1 MESSYDCQSL
11 RAEVGSLRGESRVV
25 LDDVSFHVGKGE
37 FVSIMGRSGVGKTT
51 LLRILAGLHV
61 PSPGSAVSFAG
72 KPVAGPPE
80 GVSLV
85 FQDYTSSLLPW
96 RSVARNVEL
105 PLEDRLSKSERHS
118 RVAEALEM
126 VGLADRADARPFEL
140 SGGMQQRVQIA
151 RALASQP
158 AALLMDEPFGALDA
172 LTKSDLEDQLLEI
185 FATTGTTVIFVTH
198 DIEEAVYLSD
208 RVLVLDGSPAS
219 IEAEIMVDCARPRKQ
234 LQTRESAEFLT
245 ARQRVHEVIFGNR

>member
-25 LDDVSFHVGKGE
+25 LDDVSFHVAKGE

-105 PLEDRLSKSERHS
+105 PLEDRLSKSDRQT

-185 FATTGTTVIFVTH
+185 FATTGTTVVFVTH

-219 IEAEIMVDCARPRKQ
+219 IEAEIIVDCVRPRKQ

>member
-105 PLEDRLSKSERHS
+105 PLEDRLSKSERQT

-151 RALASQP
+151 RALASRP

-219 IEAEIMVDCARPRKQ
+219 IEAEIIVDCVRPRKQ

>member
-72 KPVAGPPE
+72 KPVGGPPE

-105 PLEDRLSKSERHS
+105 PLEDRLSKSER
-118 RVAEALEM
+118 
-126 VGLADRADARPFEL
+126 
-140 SGGMQQRVQIA
+140 
-151 RALASQP
+151 
-158 AALLMDEPFGALDA
+158 
-172 LTKSDLEDQLLEI
+172 
-185 FATTGTTVIFVTH
+185 
-198 DIEEAVYLSD
+198 
-208 RVLVLDGSPAS
+208 
-219 IEAEIMVDCARPRKQ
+219 
-234 LQTRESAEFLT
+234 
-245 ARQRVHEVIFGNR
+245 

>member
-51 LLRILAGLHV
+51 LLRILAGLHE

-105 PLEDRLSKSERHS
+105 PLEDRLSKSERQT

-151 RALASQP
+151 RALASRP

-219 IEAEIMVDCARPRKQ
+219 IEAEIIVDCVRPRKQ